1 MTDEEKKEYLM
12 QYWISYSEQAN
23 EITAKR
29 QTLNSIYLSLESA
42 LLGFAI
48 TYLRLTGLFLS
59 IAGLI
64 INVVWLFTLLSYKK
78 LNEAKFKIIN
88 DMEEKI
94 GLEVRPYN
102 AEWINLKSKKYI
114 KLTILE
120 TLLAIIMA
128 ILFVSC
134 LIISCLLIK

>member
-1 MTDEEKKEYLM
+1 MTDAEKKEYLM
-12 QYWISYSEQAN
+12 QYWVSYSEQAN

-48 TYLRLTGLFLS
+48 TYLKLTGLFLS

-102 AEWINLKSKKYI
+102 AEWLYLKNKRYI
-114 KLTILE
+114 KLTFLE
-120 TLLAIIMA
+120 IVLIIVLS
-128 ILFVSC
+128 ILF
-134 LIISCLLIK
+134 IIGLVLSILSI